1 MSEHA
6 PHVAAAERFSLR
18 AAQAG
23 LAELAYS
30 VRESPVGELL
40 LVRSGGGLAM
50 LNYLDGELDEK
61 LDWLARRRSP
71 QIVRAPAL
79 LDPWA
84 RELEEY
90 FAGQRK
96 RFEPFHWARS
106 RFQRRPAASRIARR
120 VASPGRRRAAQ
131 PSHLAPGQPGREDP
145 IAISCRATVAAA
157 PAASIPCGSSATEP
171 TAPRP
176 GRPPATPGRVEA
188 RRVAQV
194 PLGVERRLTAGAGGG
209 DRLAVGVVDE
219 VARPRRRPG
228 GWCASS
234 GPSTMT

>member
-96 RFEPFHWARS
+96 RFEAPLDWS
-106 RFQRRPAASRIARR
+106 EISGFQRRVLAAASRIAYGEL
-120 VASPGRRRAAQ
+120 ASYGTLAAAAGSPRASRAAGNA
-131 PSHLAPGQPGREDP
+131 LGANP
-145 IAISCRATVAAA
+145 IAIIV
-157 PAASIPCGSSATEP
+157 PCHRVLHSGGGLGGYTGGLERKRTLLALERSQSAVTEP
-171 TAPRP
+171 PSASE
-176 GRPPATPGRVEA
+176 GVS
-188 RRVAQV
+188 RR
-194 PLGVERRLTAGAGGG
+194 
-209 DRLAVGVVDE
+209 
-219 VARPRRRPG
+219 
-228 GWCASS
+228 
-234 GPSTMT
+234 